1 MAQEIELKFI
11 VNHSAVE
18 ALRDHLNT
26 LDGEHH
32 DPVQLLNIYYET
44 PDNWLRGHD
53 MGLRIRGENGRYEM
67 TMKVAGRVTGGL
79 HQRPEYNVALS
90 APTLDLAQLPTEV
103 WPNGELPA
111 DLASRVQPL
120 FSTDFY
126 REKWLVEVDGSQI
139 EIALDQ
145 GEVKAGEFAEP
156 ICELELEL
164 LSGDMR
170 AVLKLANQLVS
181 QTGLRQGSLSKAA
194 RGYHL
199 AQGNP
204 AREIKP
210 TTILHVAAKADV
222 EQGLEAALELALA
235 QWQYHEELWVR
246 GNDAA
251 KEQVLAAI
259 GLVRHTLMLFGGIV
273 PRKASTHLRD
283 LLTQCEATI
292 ASAVSAV
299 TAVYSTETAMAKL
312 ALTEWLVSK
321 AWQPFLDAKAQSK
334 MSDSFKRFADIHLS
348 RHAAEL
354 KSVFCQ
360 PLGDRYRDQLPRLTR
375 DIDSILLLAGYYD
388 PVVAQDWLENWQ
400 GCVTLLRPGNAL
412 KLNISV
418 MRQTIRNRS
427 GCTAENVNQA
437 RIKSLMK
444 PLSSPLQ
451 QYWQTVVERL
461 PEPLAEESL
470 SAQAKSVLTFSDFV
484 QDSVIAHPEWL
495 TELESQPP
503 QADEWQHYAA
513 WLQEALSN
521 VSDEAGLMR
530 ELRLFRRRIMV
541 RIAWA
546 QTLALVTEESILQ
559 QLSHLAET
567 LIVAARDWLYDACC
581 REWGTPCNAQG
592 EAQPLLIL
600 GMGKLGGGELNFSSD
615 IDLIFAWP
623 EHGCTQGGRRE
634 LDNAQF
640 FTRMGQ
646 RLIKVLDQP
655 TQDGFVYRVDMRLR
669 PFGESG
675 PLVLSFAALED
686 YYQEQGRDWE
696 RYAMVKARIMG
707 DSDGVYANEL
717 RAMLRPFVFRRYIDF
732 SVIQS
737 LRNMKG
743 MIARE
748 VRRRGLTDNIKLG
761 AGGIREIEFIV
772 QVFQLIRGGREPSL
786 QSRALLPTL
795 SAIAALHLLS
805 ENDAEQLRVA
815 YLFLRRLEN
824 LLQSINDEQTQTLPS
839 DELTRA
845 RLAWAMDFADWPQL
859 TGVLTA
865 HMANVRRVFNELIG
879 DDESETQ
886 EESLSEQWRE
896 LWQDALQED
905 DTTPVLAHLSED
917 ERKQVLMLIA
927 DFRKELDKRTIGP
940 RGRQVLD
947 HLMPHL
953 LSDVC
958 AREDAAVTLSR
969 ITALLVGIVTR
980 TTYLEL
986 LSEFPAAL
994 KHLISL
1000 CAASPMIA
1008 SQLARYPL
1016 LLDELLDPNTL
1027 YQPTATDAYRDEL
1040 RQYLLRVPED
1050 DEEQQL
1056 EALRQFKQAQLL
1068 RIAAADIAGTLP
1080 VMKVSDHLTWL
1091 AEAMIDAVVQQA
1103 WVQMVARYGK
1113 PNHLNEREGRG
1124 FAVVGYGKLGGWELG
1139 YSSDLDLIFLHDC
1152 PMDAMTDGEREI
1164 DGRQFYLRLAQRIMH
1179 LFSTRTSSGILYEVD
1194 ARLRPSGAAG
1204 MLVTS
1209 AEAFADYQKNEAWT
1223 WEHQALVRARVVYGD
1238 PQLTAHFD
1246 AVRREIMT
1254 LPREGKT
1261 LQTEVREMRE
1271 KMRAHLGNKHR
1282 DRFDIKAD
1290 EGGITD
1296 IEFITQY
1303 LVLRY
1308 AHEKPKLTR
1317 WSDNVRILE
1326 LLAQNDIME
1335 EQEAMALTRAYT
1347 TLRDELHHLAL
1358 QELPGHVSED
1368 CFTAERELVRASWQK
1383 WLVEE

>member
-1 MAQEIELKFI
+1 
-11 VNHSAVE
+11 
-18 ALRDHLNT
+18 
-26 LDGEHH
+26 
-32 DPVQLLNIYYET
+32 
-44 PDNWLRGHD
+44 
-53 MGLRIRGENGRYEM
+53 
-67 TMKVAGRVTGGL
+67 
-79 HQRPEYNVALS
+79 
-90 APTLDLAQLPTEV
+90 
-103 WPNGELPA
+103 
-111 DLASRVQPL
+111 
-120 FSTDFY
+120 
-126 REKWLVEVDGSQI
+126 
-139 EIALDQ
+139 
-145 GEVKAGEFAEP
+145 
-156 ICELELEL
+156 
-164 LSGDMR
+164 
-170 AVLKLANQLVS
+170 
-181 QTGLRQGSLSKAA
+181 
-194 RGYHL
+194 
-199 AQGNP
+199 
-204 AREIKP
+204 
-210 TTILHVAAKADV
+210 
-222 EQGLEAALELALA
+222 
-235 QWQYHEELWVR
+235 
-246 GNDAA
+246 
-251 KEQVLAAI
+251 
-259 GLVRHTLMLFGGIV
+259 
-273 PRKASTHLRD
+273 
-283 LLTQCEATI
+283 
-292 ASAVSAV
+292 
-299 TAVYSTETAMAKL
+299 
-312 ALTEWLVSK
+312 
-321 AWQPFLDAKAQSK
+321 
-334 MSDSFKRFADIHLS
+334 
-348 RHAAEL
+348 
-354 KSVFCQ
+354 
-360 PLGDRYRDQLPRLTR
+360 
-375 DIDSILLLAGYYD
+375 
-388 PVVAQDWLENWQ
+388 
-400 GCVTLLRPGNAL
+400 
-412 KLNISV
+412 
-418 MRQTIRNRS
+418 
-427 GCTAENVNQA
+427 
-437 RIKSLMK
+437 MK
-444 PLSSPLQ
+444 PLSSALQ
-451 QYWQTVVERL
+451 QYWPTVVERL
-461 PEPLAEESL
+461 PASLPETEL
-470 SAQAKSVLTFSDFV
+470 SAQAKSVLTLSDFV
-484 QDSVIAHPEWL
+484 QDGVIAHPHWL
-495 TELESQPP
+495 AELESVPP
-503 QADEWQHYAA
+503 QADEWQQYGE
-513 WLQEALSN
+513 WLQAALATVN
-521 VSDEAGLMR
+521 DEAALMH
-530 ELRLFRRRIMV
+530 ELRLFRRRVMV

-546 QTLALVTEESILQ
+546 QALSLVEDTDILQ

-567 LIVAARDWLYDACC
+567 LIVSARDWLYNACC
-581 REWGTPCNAQG
+581 REWGTPCSQEG
-592 EAQPLLIL
+592 IPQPLLIL

-623 EHGCTQGGRRE
+623 EHGSTQGGRRE

-655 TQDGFVYRVDMRLR
+655 THDGFVYRVDMRLR
-669 PFGESG
+669 PFGDSG

-707 DSDGVYANEL
+707 DTDGRYVEEL

-748 VRRRGLTDNIKLG
+748 VRRRGLKDNIKLG

-786 QSRALLPTL
+786 QSRSLLPTL
-795 SAIAALHLLS
+795 RAIAALHLLPES
-805 ENDAEQLRVA
+805 DAEQLRQA

-824 LLQSINDEQTQTLPS
+824 LLQSINDEQTQTLPG
-839 DELTRA
+839 DELNRA
-845 RLAWAMDFADWPQL
+845 RLAWGMNVDDWLQL
-859 TGVLTA
+859 TETLEE

-879 DDESETQ
+879 DDETETQ
-886 EESLSEQWRE
+886 EDALSEQWRE

-905 DTTPVLAHLSED
+905 DTPPVLAHLSD
-917 ERKQVLMLIA
+917 DDRMRVLALIA

-958 AREDAAVTLSR
+958 TRQDAFLPLSR
-969 ITALLVGIVTR
+969 ITPLLVGIVTR

-986 LSEFPAAL
+986 LSEFPGAL

-1000 CAASPMIA
+1000 CAASPMVA

-1056 EALRQFKQAQLL
+1056 EALRQFKQTQLL

-1103 WVQMVARYGK
+1103 WLQMVARYGQ
-1113 PNHLNEREGRG
+1113 PTHLADRDGRG

-1152 PMDAMTDGEREI
+1152 PVDVMTDGDREI

-1209 AEAFADYQKNEAWT
+1209 AESFADYQKNEAWT

-1238 PQLTAHFD
+1238 PQLTSQFD
-1246 AVRREIMT
+1246 TVRRDIMT
-1254 LPREGKT
+1254 LPRDGKT

-1308 AHEKPKLTR
+1308 AHDKPKLTR

-1326 LLAQNDIME
+1326 LLAQNDIMD
-1335 EQEAMALTRAYT
+1335 EQEAMALTHAYT

-1358 QELPGHVSED
+1358 QEQPGHVAQT
-1368 CFTAERELVRASWQK
+1368 CFEAERTQVGASWQK
-1383 WLVEE
+1383 WLVA

>member
-1 MAQEIELKFI
+1 
-11 VNHSAVE
+11 
-18 ALRDHLNT
+18 
-26 LDGEHH
+26 
-32 DPVQLLNIYYET
+32 
-44 PDNWLRGHD
+44 
-53 MGLRIRGENGRYEM
+53 
-67 TMKVAGRVTGGL
+67 
-79 HQRPEYNVALS
+79 
-90 APTLDLAQLPTEV
+90 
-103 WPNGELPA
+103 
-111 DLASRVQPL
+111 
-120 FSTDFY
+120 
-126 REKWLVEVDGSQI
+126 
-139 EIALDQ
+139 
-145 GEVKAGEFAEP
+145 
-156 ICELELEL
+156 
-164 LSGDMR
+164 
-170 AVLKLANQLVS
+170 
-181 QTGLRQGSLSKAA
+181 
-194 RGYHL
+194 
-199 AQGNP
+199 
-204 AREIKP
+204 
-210 TTILHVAAKADV
+210 
-222 EQGLEAALELALA
+222 
-235 QWQYHEELWVR
+235 
-246 GNDAA
+246 
-251 KEQVLAAI
+251 
-259 GLVRHTLMLFGGIV
+259 
-273 PRKASTHLRD
+273 
-283 LLTQCEATI
+283 
-292 ASAVSAV
+292 
-299 TAVYSTETAMAKL
+299 
-312 ALTEWLVSK
+312 
-321 AWQPFLDAKAQSK
+321 
-334 MSDSFKRFADIHLS
+334 
-348 RHAAEL
+348 
-354 KSVFCQ
+354 
-360 PLGDRYRDQLPRLTR
+360 
-375 DIDSILLLAGYYD
+375 
-388 PVVAQDWLENWQ
+388 
-400 GCVTLLRPGNAL
+400 
-412 KLNISV
+412 
-418 MRQTIRNRS
+418 
-427 GCTAENVNQA
+427 
-437 RIKSLMK
+437 MK
-444 PLSSPLQ
+444 PLSSLLQ
-451 QYWQTVVERL
+451 QYWQTIAEQL
-461 PEPLAEESL
+461 PE
-470 SAQAKSVLTFSDFV
+470 SASGVQAKSVLTFSDFV
-484 QDSVIAHPEWL
+484 QDSVIAHPHWL
-495 TELESQPP
+495 AELESAPP
-503 QADEWQHYAA
+503 QADEWQQYGE
-513 WLQEALSN
+513 WLQAALATVN
-521 VSDEAGLMR
+521 DEAALMH
-530 ELRLFRRRIMV
+530 ELRLFRRRVMV

-546 QTLALVTEESILQ
+546 QALSLVDDTDILH

-567 LIVAARDWLYDACC
+567 LIVSARDWLYDACC
-581 REWGTPCNAQG
+581 REWGTPCSQEG
-592 EAQPLLIL
+592 IPQPLLIL

-623 EHGCTQGGRRE
+623 EHGSTQGGRRE

-669 PFGESG
+669 PFGDSG

-707 DSDGVYANEL
+707 DTDGRYVDEL

-748 VRRRGLTDNIKLG
+748 VRRRGLKDNIKLG

-786 QSRALLPTL
+786 QSRSLLPTL
-795 SAIAALHLLS
+795 SAIAALHLLP
-805 ENDAEQLRVA
+805 ENDADQLRQA

-824 LLQSINDEQTQTLPS
+824 LLQSINDEQTQTLPG
-839 DELTRA
+839 DELNRA
-845 RLAWAMDFADWPQL
+845 RLAWGMNADNWSQL
-859 TGVLTA
+859 TQTLEG

-879 DDESETQ
+879 DDETETQ
-886 EESLSEQWRE
+886 EDALSEQWRE
-896 LWQDALQED
+896 LWQDALQEED
-905 DTTPVLAHLSED
+905 MPPVLAHLMD
-917 ERKQVLMLIA
+917 DDRLRVLALIA
-927 DFRKELDKRTIGP
+927 DFRKEVDKRTIGP

-958 AREDAAVTLSR
+958 TRQDASLPLSR
-969 ITALLVGIVTR
+969 ITPLLVGIVTR

-986 LSEFPAAL
+986 LSEFPGAL
-994 KHLISL
+994 KHLITL
-1000 CAASPMIA
+1000 CAASPMVA

-1056 EALRQFKQAQLL
+1056 EALRQFKQTQLL

-1103 WVQMVARYGK
+1103 WLQMVARYGQ
-1113 PNHLNEREGRG
+1113 PTHLAEREGRG

-1152 PMDAMTDGEREI
+1152 PVDVMTDGEREI

-1209 AEAFADYQKNEAWT
+1209 AESFADYQKNEAWT

-1238 PQLTAHFD
+1238 PQLTSQFD
-1246 AVRREIMT
+1246 TVRRDIMT
-1254 LPREGKT
+1254 LPRDGKT
-1261 LQTEVREMRE
+1261 LQTEVREMRA

-1308 AHEKPKLTR
+1308 AHDKPKLTR

-1326 LLAQNDIME
+1326 LLAQNDIMD
-1335 EQEAMALTRAYT
+1335 EQEAMALTHAYT

-1358 QELPGHVSED
+1358 QEQPGHVPQT
-1368 CFTAERELVRASWQK
+1368 CFEAERAQVGASWQK
-1383 WLVEE
+1383 WLVD

>member
-1 MAQEIELKFI
+1 
-11 VNHSAVE
+11 
-18 ALRDHLNT
+18 
-26 LDGEHH
+26 
-32 DPVQLLNIYYET
+32 
-44 PDNWLRGHD
+44 
-53 MGLRIRGENGRYEM
+53 
-67 TMKVAGRVTGGL
+67 
-79 HQRPEYNVALS
+79 
-90 APTLDLAQLPTEV
+90 
-103 WPNGELPA
+103 
-111 DLASRVQPL
+111 
-120 FSTDFY
+120 
-126 REKWLVEVDGSQI
+126 
-139 EIALDQ
+139 
-145 GEVKAGEFAEP
+145 
-156 ICELELEL
+156 
-164 LSGDMR
+164 
-170 AVLKLANQLVS
+170 
-181 QTGLRQGSLSKAA
+181 
-194 RGYHL
+194 
-199 AQGNP
+199 
-204 AREIKP
+204 
-210 TTILHVAAKADV
+210 
-222 EQGLEAALELALA
+222 
-235 QWQYHEELWVR
+235 
-246 GNDAA
+246 
-251 KEQVLAAI
+251 
-259 GLVRHTLMLFGGIV
+259 
-273 PRKASTHLRD
+273 
-283 LLTQCEATI
+283 
-292 ASAVSAV
+292 
-299 TAVYSTETAMAKL
+299 
-312 ALTEWLVSK
+312 
-321 AWQPFLDAKAQSK
+321 
-334 MSDSFKRFADIHLS
+334 
-348 RHAAEL
+348 
-354 KSVFCQ
+354 
-360 PLGDRYRDQLPRLTR
+360 
-375 DIDSILLLAGYYD
+375 
-388 PVVAQDWLENWQ
+388 
-400 GCVTLLRPGNAL
+400 
-412 KLNISV
+412 
-418 MRQTIRNRS
+418 
-427 GCTAENVNQA
+427 
-437 RIKSLMK
+437 MK

-451 QYWQTVVERL
+451 QYWQTIAEQL
-461 PEPLAEESL
+461 PESV
-470 SAQAKSVLTFSDFV
+470 SGVQAKSVLTFSDFV
-484 QDSVIAHPEWL
+484 RDSIIAHPRWL
-495 TELESQPP
+495 TELESAPP
-503 QADEWQHYAA
+503 QADEWQQYGE
-513 WLQEALSN
+513 WLQAALATVN
-521 VSDEAGLMR
+521 DEAALMH
-530 ELRLFRRRIMV
+530 ELRLFRRRVMV

-546 QTLALVTEESILQ
+546 QALSLVDDTDILQ

-567 LIVAARDWLYDACC
+567 LIVSARDWLYDACC
-581 REWGTPCNAQG
+581 REWGTPCSQDG
-592 EAQPLLIL
+592 IPQPLLIL

-623 EHGCTQGGRRE
+623 EHGSTQGGRRE

-669 PFGESG
+669 PFGDSG

-707 DSDGVYANEL
+707 DTDGRYVDEL

-748 VRRRGLTDNIKLG
+748 VRRRGLKDNIKLG

-786 QSRALLPTL
+786 QSRSLLPTL
-795 SAIAALHLLS
+795 SAIAALHLLP
-805 ENDAEQLRVA
+805 ENDAEQLRLA

-824 LLQSINDEQTQTLPS
+824 LLQSINDEQTQTLPG
-839 DELTRA
+839 DELNRA
-845 RLAWAMDFADWPQL
+845 RLAWGMNADNWSQL
-859 TGVLTA
+859 METLEG

-879 DDESETQ
+879 DDETDTQ
-886 EESLSEQWRE
+886 EDALSEQWRE

-905 DTTPVLAHLSED
+905 DTPPVLSHLTD
-917 ERKQVLMLIA
+917 DDRLRVLALIA

-958 AREDAAVTLSR
+958 TRQDASLPLSR
-969 ITALLVGIVTR
+969 ITPLLVGIVTR

-986 LSEFPAAL
+986 LSEFPGAL

-1000 CAASPMIA
+1000 CAASPMVA

-1056 EALRQFKQAQLL
+1056 EALRQFKQTQLL

-1103 WVQMVARYGK
+1103 WLQMVARYGQ
-1113 PNHLNEREGRG
+1113 PTHLAEREGRG

-1152 PMDAMTDGEREI
+1152 PVDVMTDGEREI

-1209 AEAFADYQKNEAWT
+1209 TESFADYQKNEAWT
-1223 WEHQALVRARVVYGD
+1223 REHQALVRARVVYGD
-1238 PQLTAHFD
+1238 PQLTSQFD
-1246 AVRREIMT
+1246 SVRRDIMT
-1254 LPREGKT
+1254 QPRDGKT
-1261 LQTEVREMRE
+1261 LQNEVREMRE

-1308 AHEKPKLTR
+1308 AHDKPKLTR

-1326 LLAQNDIME
+1326 LLAQNDIMD
-1335 EQEAMALTRAYT
+1335 EQEAMALTHAYT

-1358 QELPGHVSED
+1358 QELPGHVTQT
-1368 CFTAERELVRASWQK
+1368 CFEAERTLVRASWQK

>member
-1 MAQEIELKFI
+1 
-11 VNHSAVE
+11 
-18 ALRDHLNT
+18 
-26 LDGEHH
+26 
-32 DPVQLLNIYYET
+32 
-44 PDNWLRGHD
+44 
-53 MGLRIRGENGRYEM
+53 
-67 TMKVAGRVTGGL
+67 
-79 HQRPEYNVALS
+79 
-90 APTLDLAQLPTEV
+90 
-103 WPNGELPA
+103 
-111 DLASRVQPL
+111 
-120 FSTDFY
+120 
-126 REKWLVEVDGSQI
+126 
-139 EIALDQ
+139 
-145 GEVKAGEFAEP
+145 
-156 ICELELEL
+156 
-164 LSGDMR
+164 
-170 AVLKLANQLVS
+170 
-181 QTGLRQGSLSKAA
+181 
-194 RGYHL
+194 
-199 AQGNP
+199 
-204 AREIKP
+204 
-210 TTILHVAAKADV
+210 
-222 EQGLEAALELALA
+222 
-235 QWQYHEELWVR
+235 
-246 GNDAA
+246 
-251 KEQVLAAI
+251 
-259 GLVRHTLMLFGGIV
+259 
-273 PRKASTHLRD
+273 
-283 LLTQCEATI
+283 
-292 ASAVSAV
+292 
-299 TAVYSTETAMAKL
+299 
-312 ALTEWLVSK
+312 
-321 AWQPFLDAKAQSK
+321 
-334 MSDSFKRFADIHLS
+334 
-348 RHAAEL
+348 
-354 KSVFCQ
+354 
-360 PLGDRYRDQLPRLTR
+360 
-375 DIDSILLLAGYYD
+375 
-388 PVVAQDWLENWQ
+388 
-400 GCVTLLRPGNAL
+400 
-412 KLNISV
+412 
-418 MRQTIRNRS
+418 
-427 GCTAENVNQA
+427 
-437 RIKSLMK
+437 MK

-451 QYWQTVVERL
+451 QYWQTIAEQL
-461 PEPLAEESL
+461 PESV
-470 SAQAKSVLTFSDFV
+470 SGVQAKSVLTFSDFV
-484 QDSVIAHPEWL
+484 RDSIIAHPHWL
-495 TELESQPP
+495 TELESAPP
-503 QADEWQHYAA
+503 QADDWQQYGE
-513 WLQEALSN
+513 WLQAALATVN
-521 VSDEAGLMR
+521 DEAALMH
-530 ELRLFRRRIMV
+530 ELRLFRRRVMV

-546 QTLALVTEESILQ
+546 QALSLVDDTDILQ

-567 LIVAARDWLYDACC
+567 LIVSARDWLYDACC
-581 REWGTPCNAQG
+581 REWGTPCSQDG
-592 EAQPLLIL
+592 IPQPLLIL

-623 EHGCTQGGRRE
+623 EHGSTQGGRRE

-669 PFGESG
+669 PFGDSG

-707 DSDGVYANEL
+707 DTDGRYVDEL

-748 VRRRGLTDNIKLG
+748 VRRRGLKDNIKLG

-786 QSRALLPTL
+786 QSRSLLPTL
-795 SAIAALHLLS
+795 SAIAALHLLP
-805 ENDAEQLRVA
+805 ENDAEQLRLA

-824 LLQSINDEQTQTLPS
+824 LLQSINDEQTQTLPG
-839 DELTRA
+839 DELNRA
-845 RLAWAMDFADWPQL
+845 RLAWGMNADNWSQL
-859 TGVLTA
+859 METLEG

-879 DDESETQ
+879 DDETDTQ
-886 EESLSEQWRE
+886 EDALSEQWRE

-905 DTTPVLAHLSED
+905 DTPPVLSHLTD
-917 ERKQVLMLIA
+917 DDRLRVLALIA

-958 AREDAAVTLSR
+958 TRQDASLPLSR
-969 ITALLVGIVTR
+969 ITPLLVGIVTR

-986 LSEFPAAL
+986 LSEFPGAL

-1000 CAASPMIA
+1000 CAASPMVA

-1040 RQYLLRVPED
+1040 RQYSLRVPED

-1056 EALRQFKQAQLL
+1056 EALRQFKQTQLL

-1103 WVQMVARYGK
+1103 WLQMVARYGQ
-1113 PNHLNEREGRG
+1113 PTHLTERAGRG

-1152 PMDAMTDGEREI
+1152 PVDVMTDGEREI

-1209 AEAFADYQKNEAWT
+1209 TESFADYQKNEAWT

-1238 PQLTAHFD
+1238 PQLTSQFD
-1246 AVRREIMT
+1246 SVRRDIMT
-1254 LPREGKT
+1254 QPRDGKT
-1261 LQTEVREMRE
+1261 LQNEVREMRE

-1308 AHEKPKLTR
+1308 AHDKPKLTR

-1326 LLAQNDIME
+1326 LLAQNDIMD
-1335 EQEAMALTRAYT
+1335 EQEAMALTHAYT

-1358 QELPGHVSED
+1358 QELPGHVTQT
-1368 CFTAERELVRASWQK
+1368 CFEAERTLVRASWQK